1 MSASE
6 NKERMRGL
14 FAATAEGDFD
24 PLVAALADDA
34 SWTIK
39 GGTPFSKTYA
49 GKEKILA
56 RLLGPL
62 AARIDGRLRLSA
74 RRLIAE
80 DDLVVVEAQGAAST
94 VAGVAYD
101 NGYCFVFRLEQG
113 RIREITEYMDT
124 QLVMTAFGSES

>member
-1 MSASE
+1 MSARD
-6 NKERMRGL
+6 NKERMREI
-14 FAATAEGDFD
+14 FAETAQGNFD

-49 GKEKILA
+49 GKEKILT

-62 AARIDGRLRLSA
+62 STRIEGRLRLEA

-80 DDLVVVEAQGAAST
+80 DDLVVVEAQGSAST
-94 VAGVAYD
+94 VAGVPYD
-101 NGYCFVFRLEQG
+101 NGYCFVFRLEDG
-113 RIREITEYMDT
+113 IIREITEYMDT
-124 QLVMTAFGSES
+124 QLVMTAFGS